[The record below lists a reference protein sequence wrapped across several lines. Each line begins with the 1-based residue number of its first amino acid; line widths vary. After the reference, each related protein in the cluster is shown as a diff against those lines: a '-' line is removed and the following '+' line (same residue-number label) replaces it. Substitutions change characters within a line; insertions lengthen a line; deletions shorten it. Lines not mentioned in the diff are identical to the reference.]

1 MKVWILGSGG
11 REHAIGWAFKKC
23 GHDVFFVPG
32 NGGTKKTGENIPC
45 KSVEEIK
52 KLIRER
58 ETDINLLIPGSESYI
73 AAGVAD
79 ILEGKTFSP
88 KKTPALLEASKIF
101 AKKFMKKYD
110 IRTARFK
117 TVTSEAE
124 LEEALKEFSPP
135 YVLKA
140 DPLAGGKGVLII
152 EDKAEA
158 LKKGKALMKGELLK
172 GVSGGLVIEEFLP
185 GEELSAIAV
194 VGEKGFKLLPL
205 ARDYKRAFDGDQG
218 PNTGGMGCY
227 SPVKIEKKLR
237 EKIEE
242 ILERALCGLKKENLS
257 YKGFLYLGLMI
268 FEGDPYVLEYN
279 VRLGDPEAE
288 AIIPLDPEGFVDM
301 VLSAFY
307 DGAPASSM
315 KEDIF
320 AVDVVIA
327 SEGYPLNPRKDM
339 EIEMPDDDEL
349 YFFAGVSEE
358 NGRLVVSGGRVI
370 HAVGIGKTLKEA
382 RNKAYEKAS
391 KVRFEGAFYRKDI
404 ADVQI

>member
-1 MKVWILGSGG
+1 MRVWILGSGG

-23 GHDVFFVPG
+23 GHDVYFVPG
-32 NGGTKKTGENIPC
+32 NGGTKRTGENIPC
-45 KSVEEIK
+45 KGVENAK

-58 ETDINLLIPGSESYI
+58 EAEIDLLIPGSESYI

-79 ILEGKTFSP
+79 ILEKKTFSP
-88 KKTPALLEASKIF
+88 KKKPALLEASKIF
-101 AKKFMKKYD
+101 AKKFMKKHG

-117 TVTSEAE
+117 TVMSETE

-152 EDKAEA
+152 GDKAEA

-172 GVSGGLVIEEFLP
+172 GVSGGLVVEEFLP
-185 GEELSAIAV
+185 GEELSAIAM

-227 SPVKIEKKLR
+227 SPVKISYKLR
-237 EKIEE
+237 GKIEE
-242 ILERALCGLKKENLS
+242 ILDRTLSGLKKENLS

-268 FEGDPYVLEYN
+268 FEEDPYVLEYN

-288 AIIPLDPEGFVDM
+288 AIIPLDPESFVEM
-301 VLSAFY
+301 VLSAFFEGY
-307 DGAPASSM
+307 PTASM
-315 KEDIF
+315 KEELF
-320 AVDVVIA
+320 AVDVVVA
-327 SEGYPLNPRKDM
+327 SEGYPMNPRKGMKIDM
-339 EIEMPDDDEL
+339 PNDEF

-358 NGRLVVSGGRVI
+358 NGELVVSGGRVV
-370 HAVGIGKTLKEA
+370 HAVGIGKTLREA
-382 RNKAYEKAS
+382 RNKAYERAS